1 MRLRLVPSN
10 SFYHHY
16 AEPIL
21 STLEFGGQG
30 MKGAMSQALTV
41 SWDFAETVRTEKGL
55 ERPGIKAQ
63 EVNFALRN
71 SLKERLGAMVEFE
84 VKERNGYWEWGDKKE
99 GFDFGL
105 LDHVANLYQLRN
117 ACFGSRP
124 LHGGGFLWESYLRE
138 NLNYAELAEEHRAGL
153 ALELTGQ
160 NVLPPVDVMPP
171 VVGEIQ
177 LGNHALR
184 GVDMFRLMKAHRT
197 SEVGLVIYVAATGV
211 LESYL
216 SSGIVTFDVMRD
228 FLTEFDRE
236 VTVPIWLV
244 GLDCA

>member
-1 MRLRLVPSN
+1 MRLRLTPST

-21 STLEFGGQG
+21 STLDFGG
-30 MKGAMSQALTV
+30 KGLKQAMTEALTV
-41 SWDFAETVRTEKGL
+41 SWEFTETVRTERGV
-55 ERPGIKAQ
+55 ERPGIRAQ
-63 EVNFALRN
+63 EVNEALRHSMKT
-71 SLKERLGAMVEFE
+71 SLGNGVEFE

-124 LHGGGFLWESYLRE
+124 LHGGGALWESYLRA
-138 NLNYAELAEEHRAGL
+138 NQNYAELSAKHAVGL
-153 ALELTGQ
+153 ELGLTGQ
-160 NVLPPVDVMPP
+160 NVFPSVDVMPP

-197 SEVGLVIYVAATGV
+197 SEVGLVIYVATTGR

-228 FLTEFDRE
+228 FLIEFDRE
-236 VTVPIWLV
+236 VNAPIWLV
-244 GLDCA
+244 GLDCE